1 VLVCALP
8 CMLIYAFGAHLLLA
22 TVFGKNK
29 AIASSSL
36 LPLGAAFTVL
46 AATYLAVQYMLAL
59 KRVWF
64 LPAIGLVA
72 AIEPVLLLQASRHP
86 ASFATVVLLVQLVG
100 AAVAYVAAL
109 GRAPALTAV
118 AEPSS
123 AEPGSE

>member
-1 VLVCALP
+1 
-8 CMLIYAFGAHLLLA
+8 MLIYAFGAHELLA
-22 TVFGKNK
+22 AVFGKSK

-46 AATYLAVQYMLAL
+46 ATTFLAVQYMLAL
-59 KRVWF
+59 KRIWF

-72 AIEPVLLLQASRHP
+72 AIEPVLLLQAPKHP
-86 ASFATVVLLVQLVG
+86 ASFAAVVLLVQLIG

-109 GRAPALTAV
+109 ARQPMLTPV
-118 AEPSS
+118 